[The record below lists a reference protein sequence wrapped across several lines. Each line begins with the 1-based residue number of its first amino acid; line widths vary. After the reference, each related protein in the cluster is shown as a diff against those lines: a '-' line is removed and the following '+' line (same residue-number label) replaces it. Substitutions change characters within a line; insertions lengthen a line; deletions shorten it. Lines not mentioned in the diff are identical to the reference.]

1 MFKWFTMLVTAASL
15 CLFSSPIQCSLPV
28 QSHDCVLK
36 KTAKAPGAADPS
48 GPLKERPEVQVDD
61 DMADS
66 AGGLQDDY
74 DRILNEI
81 GSMRYDEAERAAP
94 TELEGFWV
102 RIPHDGRGFPYIRF
116 KGQFFSLVISPDTS
130 ISGVFRL
137 DGSESEFLGR
147 WEGPGQP
154 SDIDPMED
162 ENPGVFMD
170 LPSFTHEGRRLELS
184 GGRELSGTYRRLLK
198 ASRPSGLTAHFNWK
212 LKATRPVP
220 PPSL

>member
-48 GPLKERPEVQVDD
+48 GPLKKRPEVQVDD

-81 GSMRYDEAERAAP
+81 GGMRYDEAERAAP

-116 KGQFFSLVISPDTS
+116 KGQFFSLAISPDTN

-147 WEGPGQP
+147 KARTSLPTSIPWKTRIRVCLW
-154 SDIDPMED
+154 SC
-162 ENPGVFMD
+162 
-170 LPSFTHEGRRLELS
+170 LPSRMKGGDLS
-184 GGRELSGTYRRLLK
+184 FPGAGNFPEHTGALK

-212 LKATRPVP
+212 LKASRPVP